1 MTQLDPTLDDNGPN
15 GPRRRLHL
23 REVSLAGADQTE
35 NYDGVGAVLAAARL
49 ALGLNLDEAATELRI
64 RRTYIEAIE
73 TGRFDALPG
82 QAYTQGFVRSY
93 AIFLKLD
100 AEDVLERLREET
112 RARGTSNELIFP
124 TPMAEARLPG
134 LRVLAVSL
142 LIAGVAY
149 VGWAMSNWDSATL
162 ERVPPVPDQLLNRRD
177 VPVTPAPTQLAPLPQ
192 TAPAPVAP
200 APQASLAAPS
210 APAAQSSPAPGQSPP
225 ALASTA
231 GPKPVAAGLLIG
243 PVLSVEPW
251 AAPPSLIAR
260 PKLARIDQA
269 PATDPTKTEPPKADP
284 AKAEAPKVEASKPV
298 DGPKGHI
305 YGVNEPARIVVKANA
320 DTWVRVD
327 EPSGSAVLRR
337 ILRAGDSYNVPDRSD
352 LLMSVGSAGAIEVL
366 VDGQSTASLGSTA
379 EVRQR
384 IPLEA
389 EALKRGIP
397 RSAKPGKAAKKP
409 DTADAQPSEPS
420 PPPAPAQ
427 TSPTPASGPTDSG
440 TPQP

>member
-1 MTQLDPTLDDNGPN
+1 
-15 GPRRRLHL
+15 
-23 REVSLAGADQTE
+23 
-35 NYDGVGAVLAAARL
+35 
-49 ALGLNLDEAATELRI
+49 
-64 RRTYIEAIE
+64 
-73 TGRFDALPG
+73 
-82 QAYTQGFVRSY
+82 
-93 AIFLKLD
+93 
-100 AEDVLERLREET
+100 
-112 RARGTSNELIFP
+112 
-124 TPMAEARLPG
+124 
-134 LRVLAVSL
+134 
-142 LIAGVAY
+142 
-149 VGWAMSNWDSATL
+149 
-162 ERVPPVPDQLLNRRD
+162 
-177 VPVTPAPTQLAPLPQ
+177 
-192 TAPAPVAP
+192 
-200 APQASLAAPS
+200 
-210 APAAQSSPAPGQSPP
+210 
-225 ALASTA
+225 
-231 GPKPVAAGLLIG
+231 
-243 PVLSVEPW
+243 
-251 AAPPSLIAR
+251 LIAR
-260 PKLARIDQA
+260 PKLAQA
-269 PATDPTKTEPPKADP
+269 KSAEQASTGDAPKVELPKADP

-409 DTADAQPSEPS
+409 DTAETQPSEPS
-420 PPPAPAQ
+420 PAPAQ
-427 TSPTPASGPTDSG
+427 TSPAPAPGPAPASGPTDSG

>member
-1 MTQLDPTLDDNGPN
+1 
-15 GPRRRLHL
+15 
-23 REVSLAGADQTE
+23 
-35 NYDGVGAVLAAARL
+35 
-49 ALGLNLDEAATELRI
+49 
-64 RRTYIEAIE
+64 
-73 TGRFDALPG
+73 
-82 QAYTQGFVRSY
+82 
-93 AIFLKLD
+93 
-100 AEDVLERLREET
+100 
-112 RARGTSNELIFP
+112 
-124 TPMAEARLPG
+124 
-134 LRVLAVSL
+134 
-142 LIAGVAY
+142 
-149 VGWAMSNWDSATL
+149 
-162 ERVPPVPDQLLNRRD
+162 
-177 VPVTPAPTQLAPLPQ
+177 
-192 TAPAPVAP
+192 
-200 APQASLAAPS
+200 
-210 APAAQSSPAPGQSPP
+210 
-225 ALASTA
+225 
-231 GPKPVAAGLLIG
+231 
-243 PVLSVEPW
+243 LSVEPW

-284 AKAEAPKVEASKPV
+284 AKAEAPKPETQKPDAPKVEASKPV

-337 ILRAGDSYNVPDRSD
+337 ILRAGDIYNVPDRSD